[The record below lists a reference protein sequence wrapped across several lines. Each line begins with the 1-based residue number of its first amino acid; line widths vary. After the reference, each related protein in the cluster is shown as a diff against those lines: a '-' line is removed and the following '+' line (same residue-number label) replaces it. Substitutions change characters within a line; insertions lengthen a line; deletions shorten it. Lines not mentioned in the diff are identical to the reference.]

1 MKQQRKL
8 SSDVPQL
15 KSKGMKV
22 PGGMA
27 VGQPQSTQ
35 LGNGDVSDM
44 SMGHDGSS
52 ASAASKPANDHKGP
66 LS

>member
-8 SSDVPQL
+8 SADVPQL

-27 VGQPQSTQ
+27 VGQPQSAE

-44 SMGHDGSS
+44 SMGNDGTKGP
-52 ASAASKPANDHKGP
+52 AAKPANDHKGP